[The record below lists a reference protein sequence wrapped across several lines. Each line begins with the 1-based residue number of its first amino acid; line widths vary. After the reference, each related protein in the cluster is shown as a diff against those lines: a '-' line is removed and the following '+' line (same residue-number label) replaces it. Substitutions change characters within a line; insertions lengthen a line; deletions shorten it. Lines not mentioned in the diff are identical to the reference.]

1 MVPRME
7 LKTLFG
13 LPAHPLLV
21 HIPIVLIPLAAI
33 GVLGLWW
40 EPWRRRFGLAT
51 AVILGVAGIF
61 TQLAI
66 GSGQALEESTEKG
79 EALVKAHTRIAED
92 IRPWL
97 LLFFIALVAFLFLER
112 RARAGGPVDM
122 KQPWLL
128 GTLVV
133 AIAFAGM
140 SVYWVQRIGHSGA
153 KAVWHEKY
161 REGGREGLD
170 GGVPTTPP
178 ADVKPDND

>member
-1 MVPRME
+1 MDI
-7 LKTLFG
+7 KTLFG

-40 EPWRRRFGLAT
+40 EPWRRRFGWGT
-51 AVILGVAGIF
+51 VVILGVAGIF

-66 GSGQALEESTEKG
+66 GSGQALEESTREG
-79 EALVKAHTRIAED
+79 DALVKAHTRIAED

-97 LLFFIALVAFLFLER
+97 LLFFIALVAFLLLER
-112 RARAGGPVDM
+112 RAREHGPVDI
-122 KQPWLL
+122 KQPLLL

-153 KAVWHEKY
+153 KTVWHEKY
-161 REGGREGLD
+161 QEGGREGGAD
-170 GGVPTTPP
+170 GGVPTRP
-178 ADVKPDND
+178 APDGDHDAG